1 MSAEAR
7 VPADAPSGVVS
18 PVRVSIPEQGWRR
31 DMRAVKV
38 VLQRELI
45 RFWQDRIRIVVALV
59 QPVLFLFVL
68 GTGLTALTHAGS
80 GGFDLRTFLFPGVLA
95 MSVMMP
101 AMFSAGT
108 IVFDREYGFLREMLV
123 APVSRTALVVGKCL
137 GGAIVA
143 SGQGVLVLVLA
154 PVVGIS
160 YSAGWMLAVLGLMFV
175 LAFTLTALGVM
186 AAGRIRS
193 FQGFM
198 GLVNMIMMPMLF
210 LSGAMFPLS
219 GLPAWLAVLTHVNP
233 LTYAVDAVRR
243 TVFAHVHISDQSRAV
258 LVPGVRW
265 GDWQVPVL
273 VEICIVAAVGLVMM
287 AIAAAEFRR
296 TD

>member
-1 MSAEAR
+1 MSTLVAVT
-7 VPADAPSGVVS
+7 VP
-18 PVRVSIPEQGWRR
+18 ELGWRR
-31 DMRAVKV
+31 DARAVKV
-38 VLQRELI
+38 VLHRELI
-45 RFWQDRIRIVVALV
+45 RFWQDRMRIVIALV

-68 GTGLTALTHAGS
+68 GTGLASLTSAGA
-80 GGFDLRTFLFPGVLA
+80 GGFDLRTFMFPGVLA

-101 AMFSAGT
+101 AMFSAGS

-143 SGQGVLVLVLA
+143 TGQGLLVLALA
-154 PVVGIS
+154 PVVGIG
-160 YSAGWMLAVLGLMFV
+160 YSAGWMLGTIGLMFV
-175 LAFTLTALGVM
+175 LSFTLTALGVM
-186 AAGRIRS
+186 VAGRITS

-198 GLVNMIMMPMLF
+198 ALVNMIVMPMLF

-219 GLPAWLAVLTHVNP
+219 GLPTWLVALTHVNP

-243 TVFAHVHISDQSRAV
+243 TVFDTVAMSDQSRAV
-258 LVPGVRW
+258 LVPGVHW
-265 GDWQVPVL
+265 GSWQVPIAVEVAL
-273 VEICIVAAVGLVMM
+273 VATLGVAML
-287 AIAAAEFRR
+287 AIAALEFRR

>member
-1 MSAEAR
+1 MSVVAR
-7 VPADAPSGVVS
+7 PVP
-18 PVRVSIPEQGWRR
+18 VSIAEPGLRR
-31 DMRAVKV
+31 DLRAAKV

-45 RFWQDRIRIVVALV
+45 RFWQDRMRIVIALV

-68 GTGLTALTHAGS
+68 GTGLASLTRAGS
-80 GGFDLRTFLFPGVLA
+80 GGFDLRTFMFPGVLA

-101 AMFSAGT
+101 AMFSAGS

-123 APVSRTALVVGKCL
+123 APVSRGSLVVGKCL

-143 SGQGVLVLVLA
+143 TGQGLLVLVLA
-154 PVVGIS
+154 PVVGIP
-160 YSAGWMLAVLGLMFV
+160 YSVGWMLPAIGLLLVLS
-175 LAFTLTALGVM
+175 FTLTALGVM
-186 AAGRIRS
+186 AAGRIKS

-198 GLVNMIMMPMLF
+198 GLINMIMMPMLF

-219 GLPAWLAVLTHVNP
+219 GLPTWLATLTHVNP

-243 TVFAHVHISDQSRAV
+243 TVFEHVVISDESRAV
-258 LVPGVRW
+258 LVPGVHW
-265 GDWQVPVL
+265 GGWQVPVL
-273 VEICIVAAVGLVMM
+273 VEVAIVAAIGVVML

-296 TD
+296 GD